1 MEPWI
6 PFIVILIAAAITGAV
21 AFIAGALKKEE

>member
-6 PFIVILIAAAITGAV
+6 PFIIILIASAITGAA